1 MENPIKRQ
9 TLSPAELAQQE
20 NFRAITAARAAD
32 IEAALVELGE
42 LFAEQDDALVE
53 LASLLEED

>member
-1 MENPIKRQ
+1 MDNPIKRQ
-9 TLSPAELAQQE
+9 TLSLAELAQQE
-20 NFRAITAARAAD
+20 NFRAITSARAAD